1 MKALKRMSAGA
12 AILLIGAL
20 AISVASLA
28 GEYSQTEAEQ
38 YIQTAEAAWAESVAT
53 NDASV
58 VKRILADDCV
68 WVLDGKVFD
77 KARAVSDAA
86 QGPGDFLSNK
96 LEYAHV
102 KFFGDTAVV
111 QGSEMWTRKGGK
123 KGRFV
128 WIDTWIRRN
137 GTCQVVA
144 AEDISVPVK
153 Q

>member
-1 MKALKRMSAGA
+1 MKALKRMSARVT
-12 AILLIGAL
+12 ILLIGAL
-20 AISVASLA
+20 AISVASA
-28 GEYSQTEAEQ
+28 AEEYSQIEAEQ
-38 YIQTAEAAWAESVAT
+38 YIQAAEVAWAESVAT

-68 WVLDGKVFD
+68 WVLDGKVLD
-77 KARAVSDAA
+77 KARAVADAA
-86 QGPGDFLSNK
+86 AGPGDFLSNK

-128 WIDTWIRRN
+128 WIDTWVRRN
-137 GTCQVVA
+137 GTWQVVA
-144 AEDISVPVK
+144 AEDISVPIK